1 MSSILTPGILREVA
15 HDRFLPRIA
24 RAAVGVGERRS
35 RAVGA
40 GLEFADFRPYQVG
53 DDIRYLDRHVLARLG
68 QEVVR
73 QYALDKQLEVT
84 ILLDG
89 SGSMLEEG
97 GGKFRFAQVL
107 MAGLSYIALRTGDRV
122 RLGVASDGR
131 LETYPTLTAQAGLRE
146 ALGWIER
153 LRPAGRVSL
162 AKIAMAAGQRPD
174 DGLLVVVSDWLTD
187 DAAAALRTWGR
198 SWTEVVAL
206 QVLARDELEPMGIDG
221 GALLVDSETAEELH
235 VLGDTGRGRYAAA
248 LEAWREELAGVLRR
262 LGGHWYSFPSD
273 LDPRAAFA
281 ALRRGRL
288 IG

>member
-1 MSSILTPGILREVA
+1 MSSVLTPGILREIA
-15 HDRFLPRIA
+15 QDRFLPRVA

-68 QEVVR
+68 QQVVR

-89 SGSMLEEG
+89 SGSMLDEG
-97 GGKFRFAQVL
+97 GTKFRFAQML
-107 MAGLSYIALRTGDRV
+107 MAGLSFVALRSGDRV
-122 RLGVASDGR
+122 RLGIASDGR
-131 LETYPTLTAQAGLRE
+131 LDTYPTLTAEAGLRG
-146 ALGWIER
+146 ALGWMER

-162 AKIAMAAGQRPD
+162 AKIALAAGQRPD
-174 DGLLVVVSDWLTD
+174 DGLLVVISDWLTD
-187 DAAAALRTWGR
+187 DAEAALRTWGR

-206 QVLARDELEPMGIDG
+206 QVLGRGELEPVGIES

-235 VLGDTGRGRYAAA
+235 VLGDSARERYTAA
-248 LEAWREELAGVLRR
+248 LEAWRAELAGVLRR

-273 LDPRAAFA
+273 LDPREAFG